1 MEKKRP
7 YKNKVS
13 FLLSEGG
20 KERQLGWIGACC
32 RLEKRGTWQVTPE
45 LCSAA
50 ETGGSGQEHG
60 YCFRPRWW
68 CGPLRRGFLPSTVD
82 SPCSGILFFSLASVI
97 FSGHL
102 RWHKEKQMMLTTQF
116 ICGISGS
123 FSRTMLFLQ
132 RREHFLPSK
141 MPACSLEPFIAK
153 ARKRESQLAGASPQA
168 SSGKMDVN
176 RNAWMSECVF
186 CCEKVQVEPW
196 SIDFIKI
203 TF

>member
-82 SPCSGILFFSLASVI
+82 SPCSGILFFSLGQCYILWAPKVTRGETDDVDNTVYLWNLGI
-97 FSGHL
+97 LLKDNAFSS
-102 RWHKEKQMMLTTQF
+102 KEGALPAIQDARSLSWAFHCK
-116 ICGISGS
+116 GKKERNPASGS
-123 FSRTMLFLQ
+123 QSTSQF
-132 RREHFLPSK
+132 RENGCK
-141 MPACSLEPFIAK
+141 
-153 ARKRESQLAGASPQA
+153 
-168 SSGKMDVN
+168 
-176 RNAWMSECVF
+176 
-186 CCEKVQVEPW
+186 
-196 SIDFIKI
+196 
-203 TF
+203 